1 MLRLDP
7 VKIAPCQG
15 PANGQQTRCGSC
27 LVGSLKLMKARN
39 TRHSRG
45 ETVRK
50 SFCKIPIIA
59 ARVEGVSKCWE
70 EVLEV
75 VERCFT
81 MNACVGDDCL

>member
-1 MLRLDP
+1 
-7 VKIAPCQG
+7 
-15 PANGQQTRCGSC
+15 
-27 LVGSLKLMKARN
+27 MKARN
-39 TRHSRG
+39 TRYSRG
-45 ETVRK
+45 ETVGK

-81 MNACVGDDCL
+81 MNVRVGDDCP